1 MEWIAAHPFRYDD
14 AKSVEENIRDAE
26 ALAQEYLDAFG
37 TTDQINTPERQE
49 LRRKIADELYGE
61 GAAKKEGKVWLV
73 LGVPASGKSTFSD
86 PLVEKEGALL
96 IDSDEAKKLL
106 PEFSNGL
113 LASAVHEESA
123 AIADTIFSM
132 AMANN
137 DNMILPLVGKTL
149 KSLQK
154 KSTRSK
160 KRVMKSI

>member
-1 MEWIAAHPFRYDD
+1 M
-14 AKSVEENIRDAE
+14 
-26 ALAQEYLDAFG
+26 
-37 TTDQINTPERQE
+37 
-49 LRRKIADELYGE
+49 
-61 GAAKKEGKVWLV
+61 
-73 LGVPASGKSTFSD
+73 
-86 PLVEKEGALL
+86 L

-154 KSTRSK
+154 KIDTLK
-160 KRVMKSI
+160 KAGYEVNLIYVDLPIEKAIERTKARFRETGRLVSHSYLGKVGLKPKENYDKLKMTEQPGNMSSPLLK